1 MLARGMTFTSECID
15 FEGKTDAEIQSILA
29 EYRLSLKIEEVRKVQ
44 FEILKRPPSVSELV
58 LWSIQGS
65 EHCSYKSSRPFL
77 KLFPTDGPG
86 VILGPKEDAGIV
98 ELARDQNGMR
108 YGIAVSHESHN
119 HPSQIVPY
127 EGAATGVGGNVRDVC
142 CMGAKVIAIGDA
154 LRFGELENAKAQW
167 IANGVVSGIA
177 GYGNPLG
184 IPNVVGDVYYHKGY
198 NDNCLVTVL
207 TLGTIREDEI
217 IHSSVPEGG
226 AGYKLILVGKPTD
239 NSGFGGAS
247 FASLE
252 LEEEKKEQNK
262 GAVQEPNAFLERHI
276 LKATYALVEW
286 LKANGHIH
294 RVGFKDLGAGGIACA
309 SVELADS
316 AGYGADVDLDA
327 VHVSM
332 DDLPDAVKLCSETQ
346 ERFMW
351 AVPEDLVE
359 TVLKHYNE
367 TFDFPSV
374 SHGAR
379 ASVVGSV
386 RGDTLYRVTAKGQ
399 VIVEAQAKDVT
410 EGLIY
415 HREHHYSRSPRDEI
429 AYDEPASY
437 AAIIQQVITHPDV
450 ASKHGVYRRYD
461 KQVQGLVVIERG
473 QADAGVL
480 RPYLDAER
488 YPESI
493 RQVGL
498 AVSMAQNPH
507 WGRIDA
513 YWGAAM
519 AVVDAVAKLASVGA
533 APIAI
538 SDCLCFGNPEKPS
551 QMGEFVEAIRGI
563 SDACREIRLKAH
575 PDHAI
580 PVVAGN
586 VSLYNETREGSI
598 PPSPMIGCVGR
609 LEHVDRAVTPGFKAE
624 RSILFHVG
632 TITDRMGG
640 SVYQEVIG
648 RDCAPMPTVGFA
660 EFGNQVNVVTDLIDQ
675 GRVLACKAVGPGGLA
690 AALAWMCFHG
700 EFECR
705 VWMQSGLRK
714 DFLLF
719 NESPGFVMEVSRA
732 HADEVETLLN
742 ERHVKFQKI
751 GETVN
756 RGNCEIQGIR
766 LPDMAGLKNRWMT
779 ALDNL

>member
-1 MLARGMTFTSECID
+1 MTFTSECID
-15 FEGKTDAEIQSILA
+15 FEGKTDAEIQEILVQYKLA
-29 EYRLSLKIEEVRKVQ
+29 LKIEEAKKVQ

-77 KLFPTDGPG
+77 KMFPTDGPG

-98 ELARDQNGMR
+98 ELARDETGLR

-142 CMGAKVIAIGDA
+142 CMGAKVIAIGDG
-154 LRFGELENAKAQW
+154 LRFGELSNNKAQW
-167 IANGVVSGIA
+167 IAEGAISGIA

-184 IPNVVGDVYYHKGY
+184 IPNVVGDIYYHKGY
-198 NDNCLVTVL
+198 NDNCLVTVF

-217 IHSSVPEGG
+217 IHSSVPQGG
-226 AGYKLILVGKPTD
+226 VGYKLILVGKPTD

-252 LEEEKKEQNK
+252 LEEDKKEQNK

-276 LKATYALVEW
+276 LKSTYALVDW
-286 LKANGHIH
+286 LKEQGHID

-316 AGYGADVDLDA
+316 AGYGADIDLDA

-332 DDLPDAVKLCSETQ
+332 KELPDAVKLCSETQ

-359 TVLKHYNE
+359 VVLKHYNE
-367 TFDFPSV
+367 TFDFPNV

-379 ASVVGSV
+379 ATVVGTV
-386 RGDTLYRVTAKGQ
+386 RGDSLYRVTANGQ
-399 VIVEAQAKDVT
+399 IIVEAQAKDVT

-415 HREHHYSRSPRDEI
+415 NREHYYSRPVREEI
-429 AYDEPASY
+429 QYGEPASY
-437 AAIIQQVITHPDV
+437 AEMIKKVLTHPDV
-450 ASKHGVYRRYD
+450 ASKHKVYRRYD

-480 RPYLDAER
+480 RPYYDADK
-488 YPESI
+488 YPESV
-493 RQVGL
+493 RKVGL
-498 AVSMAQNPH
+498 GVSVAQNPH
-507 WGRIDA
+507 FGRIDA

-519 AVVDAVAKLASVGA
+519 AVVDAVAKIASVGA

-538 SDCLCFGNPEKPS
+538 SDCLCFGNPEKPA

-563 SDACREIRLKAH
+563 SDACREIHLKAH

-586 VSLYNETREGSI
+586 VSLYNETRDGSI

-609 LEHVDRAVTPGFKAE
+609 IDEVDRAVTPGFKSD
-624 RSILFHVG
+624 RSAIYHIG
-632 TITDRMGG
+632 EITEKMGG
-640 SVYQEVIG
+640 SVYQEVLG
-648 RDCAPMPTVGFA
+648 KDCARMPTVGFA
-660 EFGNQVNVVTDLIDQ
+660 EFGVQVSAITDLI
-675 GRVLACKAVGPGGLA
+675 GKGVVLSSKSIGPGGIA
-690 AALAWMCFHG
+690 AALALMCFQG
-700 EFECR
+700 DYECR
-705 VWMQSGLRK
+705 VWMQSPLRK

-719 NESPGFVMEVSRA
+719 NETPGFC
-732 HADEVETLLN
+732 L
-742 ERHVKFQKI
+742 
-751 GETVN
+751 
-756 RGNCEIQGIR
+756 
-766 LPDMAGLKNRWMT
+766 
-779 ALDNL
+779 

>member
-1 MLARGMTFTSECID
+1 MGMTFTSECID
-15 FEGKTDAEIQSILA
+15 FEGKTDAEIQGILVQYNLA
-29 EYRLSLKIEEVRKVQ
+29 LKIEEAKKVQ

-98 ELARDQNGMR
+98 ELTRDENGLR

-142 CMGAKVIAIGDA
+142 CMGAKVIALGDG
-154 LRFGELENAKAQW
+154 LRFGELDNNKAQW
-167 IANGVVSGIA
+167 IAEGAISGIA

-184 IPNVVGDVYYHKGY
+184 IPNVVGDIYYHKGY
-198 NDNCLVTVL
+198 NDNCLVTVF

-217 IHSSVPEGG
+217 IHSYVPEGG

-276 LKATYALVEW
+276 LKSTYALVDW
-286 LKANGHIH
+286 LKENGQID

-309 SVELADS
+309 SVELAES
-316 AGYGADVDLDA
+316 AGYGAEVDLDD

-332 DDLPDAVKLCSETQ
+332 KDLPIAVKLCSETQ

-359 TVLKHYNE
+359 KVLNHYNE
-367 TFDFPSV
+367 TFDFPNV
-374 SHGAR
+374 SHGAK
-379 ASVVGSV
+379 ATVVGTV
-386 RGDTLYRVTAKGQ
+386 REDSLYRVTANGEI
-399 VIVEAQAKDVT
+399 IVEAEAKDIT

-415 HREHHYSRSPRDEI
+415 NREHHYSRPVRDEI
-429 AYDEPASY
+429 DYSEPASY
-437 AAIIQQVITHPDV
+437 ADMIEQILTCPDI
-450 ASKHGVYRRYD
+450 ASKHPVYRRYD

-480 RPYLDAER
+480 RPYHDESK
-488 YPESI
+488 YPESV
-493 RQVGL
+493 RNVGL
-498 AVSMAQNPH
+498 GVSVAQNPH
-507 WGRIDA
+507 FGRIDA

-519 AVVDAVAKLASVGA
+519 SVVDAVARIASVGA

-538 SDCLCFGNPEKPS
+538 SDCLCYGNPEKPT
-551 QMGEFVEAIRGI
+551 QMGEFVEGIRGI
-563 SDACREIRLKAH
+563 SDACREIKLKQY
-575 PDHAI
+575 PDHPI

-609 LEHVDRAVTPGFKAE
+609 IDDASKAVTPGFKKE
-624 RSILFHVG
+624 RSIIYRIG
-632 TITDRMGG
+632 EITDKMGG

-648 RDCAPMPTVGFA
+648 KDCSRMPDVGFA
-660 EFGNQVNVVTDLIDQ
+660 EFGGEVNAITDLIAK
-675 GRVLACKAVGPGGLA
+675 GVVLSSKAIGPGGIATTLA
-690 AALAWMCFHG
+690 LMCFHG
-700 EFECR
+700 SYECR
-705 VWMQSGLRK
+705 IWMQSPLRK

-719 NESPGFVMEVSRA
+719 NETPGFVFETSKENA
-732 HADEVETLLN
+732 AFVEGFLK
-742 ERHVKFQKI
+742 EHHVKFEKI
-751 GETVN
+751 GETV
-756 RGNCEIQGIR
+756 GKGDCEIQGVR
-766 LPDMAGLKNRWMT
+766 LSEMDRIKHLWQTR
-779 ALDNL
+779 LEDC